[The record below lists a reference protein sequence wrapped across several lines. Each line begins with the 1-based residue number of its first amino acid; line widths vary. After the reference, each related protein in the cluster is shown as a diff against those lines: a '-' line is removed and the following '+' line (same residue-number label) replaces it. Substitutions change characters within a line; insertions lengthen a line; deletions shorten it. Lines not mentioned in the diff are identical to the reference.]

1 MVDGEVEAVEADN
14 DDGVEVEA
22 QIVATHRPRNS
33 SELAAAADMTTTVGE
48 QVEEVSEKGERDYSL
63 AVDPRRLQHDDQ
75 KMMALI
81 QFVPDMV
88 QVHLEILGISD
99 AMTR

>member
-1 MVDGEVEAVEADN
+1 
-14 DDGVEVEA
+14 
-22 QIVATHRPRNS
+22 
-33 SELAAAADMTTTVGE
+33 MTTTAGD
-48 QVEEVSEKGERDYSL
+48 QVEEVSEKRERDYSL
-63 AVDPRRLQHDDQ
+63 AVDPRMLQHDDQ
-75 KMMALI
+75 KMTALI